1 MSSIKT
7 IIVTGG
13 ASGLGRATC
22 ERFARAGYSVCVAD
36 INQEPGN
43 KTVEALKALGADAY
57 FTRCDVT
64 SDQDVEA
71 MIASAVQRWGNIGVL
86 VNNAG
91 VAAGGRIETSS
102 MEDWQWILDINLLGV
117 ARGCKTITP
126 LFKQQRSGHIVNIAS
141 LAGLVNAPMMS
152 SYNATK
158 SAVVGLS
165 ETIRIELEP
174 FGIHTSVVCP
184 GFFQTNLAESFR
196 SGDAEMKKV
205 VDKLLAS
212 SNIAAEDV
220 ANDIF
225 NAVQNKTFYVLPHR
239 EGRTLWRIKRYL
251 PSLFKTLVSKGYKK
265 NLKKQGVKL

>member
-1 MSSIKT
+1 MCWLIMPVSPP
-7 IIVTGG
+7 
-13 ASGLGRATC
+13 A
-22 ERFARAGYSVCVAD
+22 
-36 INQEPGN
+36 
-43 KTVEALKALGADAY
+43 
-57 FTRCDVT
+57 
-64 SDQDVEA
+64 
-71 MIASAVQRWGNIGVL
+71 
-86 VNNAG
+86 
-91 VAAGGRIETSS
+91 
-102 MEDWQWILDINLLGV
+102 EDWQWVLDINLLGV

-126 LFKQQRSGHIVNIAS
+126 LFKQQRSGHIVNFAS

-212 SNIAAEDV
+212 SNITAEDV

-225 NAVQNKTFYVLPHR
+225 NAVQNKTFYVMSCPIARGVHCGESSVTCHR
-239 EGRTLWRIKRYL
+239 CSKRW
-251 PSLFKTLVSKGYKK
+251 
-265 NLKKQGVKL
+265 